1 MPEPGAMA
9 ANQCRRDSFDNLV
22 REQEVQGFVTAMQLG
37 EITVHRIVE
46 HEIPVYL
53 PTDLFD
59 DAIPEAVEPYR
70 DWLVP
75 KALCP
80 RTGCLVMPVVS
91 YLVRTRHHCILI
103 DTCVGC
109 DKTYAE
115 PPAWHQR
122 ENERWLAGL
131 AAAGAHPDEIDFVF
145 CTHLHSDHCGWNT
158 RLVDGRW
165 KPTFRNAKYVFSR
178 EEYAATE
185 AEGHQLFLDN
195 VLPVMEARQAVLVD
209 MDYALD
215 DELWLEP
222 ATGHT
227 AGHVAVH
234 LRSGPH
240 RAAMCGDLIHS
251 PLQLVEPDWSCNS
264 DFDLVLAAITR
275 KKFLRTHCDT
285 ETLILTS
292 HFPSPSVGHIV
303 SSANRYDFNYL

>member
-1 MPEPGAMA
+1 MA

-46 HEIPVYL
+46 HEVPVYL
-53 PTDLFD
+53 PTDMFD

-91 YLVRTRHHCILI
+91 YLVRTRHHRILI

-158 RLVDGRW
+158 RLVNGRW

-222 ATGHT
+222 TTGHT

-264 DFDLVLAAITR
+264 DFDLVLAATTR

-303 SSANRYDFNYL
+303 SSADRYDFNYL